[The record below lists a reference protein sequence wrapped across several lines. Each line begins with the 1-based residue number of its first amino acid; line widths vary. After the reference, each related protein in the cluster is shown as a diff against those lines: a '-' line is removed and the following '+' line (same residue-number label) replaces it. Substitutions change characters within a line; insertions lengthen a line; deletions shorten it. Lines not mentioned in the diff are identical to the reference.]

1 MTIQIRFIVE
11 EDEKGSWSANSLAV
25 KLGDATWAFAS
36 INHWAEHF
44 VLSDFCIFATFYNKE
59 ALLKKK
65 TKGRRRKYVMEGGA
79 HLGSLVPCFPKNKT

>member
-65 TKGRRRKYVMEGGA
+65 KLKEGEESMWWKGVHTWE
-79 HLGSLVPCFPKNKT
+79 V